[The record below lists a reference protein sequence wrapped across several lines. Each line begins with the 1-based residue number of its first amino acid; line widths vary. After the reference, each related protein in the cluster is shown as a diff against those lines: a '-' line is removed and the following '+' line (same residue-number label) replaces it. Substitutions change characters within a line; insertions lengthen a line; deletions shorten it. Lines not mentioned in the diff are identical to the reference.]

1 MNASLQSAC
10 VPECHKKAIVTPLLK
25 KDNLDANNLKNFRP
39 VSNLPFISK
48 ILEKV
53 VAKQLV
59 IHMSNN
65 NMQDSQQSAYRAG
78 HSTESALI
86 KVKSDIDTAL
96 GEGDGILLLLLD
108 LSAAFDTVDHLLLL
122 ERLERLLGVTGD
134 AKRWIHSYLT
144 SRSQMVSIG
153 NAQSEAVALTT
164 GVPQGSVLGPLLFL
178 VYVLPLGAV
187 IDSHRVNR
195 HGYADDSQLYL
206 RFSLRHVSAIFQ
218 AINTLQN
225 CAEDVRRWM
234 ILNKLRVNDDKTE
247 FLIIAPKQYHTMLQ
261 GLNVN
266 IVVGQASVAPCSSV
280 RDLGA
285 ILDRHMTMIP
295 QVSNV
300 VQGMYTHI
308 RRIAKIRHNLD
319 QPTCAT
325 LINALVLSR
334 LDFHNGLLVN
344 LPNTTLQPL
353 KLAQNAAARLVTG
366 AKKRDHVGP
375 LYNSLHWLPVHSRIM
390 YKILVLVYKTL
401 YNCASPKY
409 MSDMLSIYT
418 PVRSLRS
425 STATL
430 LLNKP
435 KCLKAIGERSFTV
448 AGPSMWNSLP
458 DSLRATATLE
468 TFKRHLKTYLF
479 DL

>member
-1 MNASLQSAC
+1 M
-10 VPECHKKAIVTPLLK
+10 
-25 KDNLDANNLKNFRP
+25 
-39 VSNLPFISK
+39 
-48 ILEKV
+48 
-53 VAKQLV
+53 
-59 IHMSNN
+59 
-65 NMQDSQQSAYRAG
+65 
-78 HSTESALI
+78 
-86 KVKSDIDTAL
+86 
-96 GEGDGILLLLLD
+96 
-108 LSAAFDTVDHLLLL
+108 DHLLLL
-122 ERLERLLGVTGD
+122 ERFECLLGVTGD

-144 SRSQMVSIG
+144 SRSQVVSVG
-153 NAQSEAVALTT
+153 DTQSEAIALTT

-178 VYVLPLGAV
+178 AYVLPLGTI
-187 IDSHRVNR
+187 IDSHQVNR

-218 AINTLQN
+218 AINVLQK

-266 IVVGQASVAPCSSV
+266 IMVGQASVAPCSSV

-285 ILDRHMTMIP
+285 FLDQHMTMIP
-295 QVSNV
+295 HVSNV
-300 VQGMYTHI
+300 VQGMYTNI
-308 RRIAKIRHNLD
+308 RKIARIRHNLD
-319 QPTCAT
+319 QLTCAT
-325 LINALVLSR
+325 LTSALVLSR

-344 LPNTTLQPL
+344 LPNATLQPL
-353 KLAQNAAARLVTG
+353 KLAQNAAARLVTR

-375 LYNSLHWLPVHSRIM
+375 LYTSLHWLPVQKRIM

-409 MSDMLSIYT
+409 MSDMLSLYV
-418 PVRSLRS
+418 PARRLRS

-435 KCLKAIGERSFTV
+435 QCRKAIGERAFTV
-448 AGPSMWNSLP
+448 AGPTLWNSLP
-458 DSLRATATLE
+458 DSLRATATLD
-468 TFKRHLKTYLF
+468 TFKRNLKTYLF
-479 DL
+479 SL